1 MKFTDLISMVW
12 NNMWRRKARTI
23 LTMLGVIIGTIAIF
37 VIVSISNGFQSIII
51 DELNS
56 FGDANTIYI
65 SPYNDQYAQQ
75 LGKTTDNK
83 KQKTVLNDKTL
94 KQLKNLDFVKYCTP
108 VVNAAGSLKYKKFEK
123 NDVYLQGMELKNYSK
138 DHKLLYGKFPSDDKD
153 ECTIGHQLA
162 QQLVNAKN
170 YYNVPD
176 ESLKALLKKNIKIT
190 ETKTLDD
197 GTIDTKEFNIKISGI
212 QNETLM
218 DNSSIVCPINTA
230 KAINQYISL
239 NGNGTKNNGYT
250 QINVI
255 IKGSSYFDEA
265 EKYFKTNGYMYSSIK
280 EQQQSVN
287 KTLDV
292 IKLVLGTL
300 GGISLF
306 VAAFGIAN
314 TMNMAIYERKKEIG
328 VMKVVGAG
336 LMDVKAIFIG
346 EASSIGFAGG
356 VIGVLWGL
364 LINFFINLSMGS
376 KLSAS
381 SGSTAKNL
389 AVPDI
394 GLIVFVLIFA
404 TVIGFLSGL
413 YPASRAAKLNVIN
426 SIKDE

>member
-1 MKFTDLISMVW
+1 MKFTDLISIVW

-51 DELNS
+51 EELNS
-56 FGDANTIYI
+56 FGDANTIYL
-65 SPYNDQYAQQ
+65 SPYNDEYAQQ
-75 LGKTTDNK
+75 SGKTADNK

-94 KQLKNLDFVKYCTP
+94 KELKNLDFVKYCTP
-108 VVNAAGSLKYKKFEK
+108 VVNTVGSLKFKKFEK
-123 NDVYLQGMELKNYSK
+123 NNVYLQGMELKNYSK
-138 DHKLLYGKFPSDDKD
+138 DHKLLYGKFPSDSKD

-162 QQLVNAKN
+162 QQLINAKN
-170 YYNVPD
+170 YYNVSD
-176 ESLKALLKKNIKIT
+176 ESLKALLKKNIKII
-190 ETKTLDD
+190 EAKTLED
-197 GTIDTKEFNIKISGI
+197 GTLDTKEFNIKITGI

-218 DNSSIVCPINTA
+218 DNSSIICPINTV
-230 KAINQYISL
+230 KAINQYI

-255 IKGSSYFDEA
+255 IKSNSYFDEA
-265 EKYFKTNGYMYSSIK
+265 EKYFKNNGYMYSSIK

-346 EASSIGFAGG
+346 EASSIGLAGG
-356 VIGVLWGL
+356 VIGVLLGL
-364 LINFFINLSMGS
+364 LINFFINLSMSS

-381 SGSTAKNL
+381 SSSTAKNL

-413 YPASRAAKLNVIN
+413 YPASRAAKLNVID